1 MLLILTVGALAT
13 PGFISTPSIAALL
26 TSISFIGC
34 VAVGMTFIT
43 LSGNIMSLCL
53 GATLSAS
60 SLIFMAGLSFGVGPA
75 LALGLG
81 FGTLFTAAQGLL
93 VGYLRANPIIVSIAA
108 LALLV
113 GSTDFL
119 TGGQRI
125 YSPGDS
131 LVPLTGNLWGIPVE
145 VLFLLAS
152 AGIGQIILSYSRF
165 GRHLHMVGSNPTAAR
180 AAGVS
185 IWRTVTGSYLLAGFF
200 TALAGILLS
209 ARYGSGD
216 MELGVG
222 YDYDAIAAVLVGGT
236 AIHGGEGSVMRTL
249 LGVAVI
255 SAIQVVLLL
264 YGFSQQM
271 QYLMTGLIV
280 LTVIMLHS
288 LGERHS

>member
-1 MLLILTVGALAT
+1 M
-13 PGFISTPSIAALL
+13 
-26 TSISFIGC
+26 SFIGC

-43 LSGNIMSLCL
+43 VSGNIMSLCL

-60 SLIFMAGLSFGVGPA
+60 SLIFMAGLTLGVGPA

-81 FGTLFTAAQGLL
+81 FGVVVTAAQGFL
-93 VGYLRANPIIVSIAA
+93 VGYFRANPIIVSIAS
-108 LALLV
+108 LALLL
-113 GSTDFL
+113 GAADYL

-125 YSPGDS
+125 YSPEDS
-131 LVPLTGNLWGIPVE
+131 LGPLKGNLLGIPVE
-145 VLFLLAS
+145 VLFLAAS
-152 AGIGQIILSYSRF
+152 VGVGQIILSYTRF
-165 GRHLHMVGSNPTAAR
+165 GRHIHMVGSNLQAAR

-185 IWRTVTGSYLLAGFF
+185 IWRTVTGSYVLAGLFA
-200 TALAGILLS
+200 ALAGILLS

-236 AIHGGEGSVMRTL
+236 TIHGGEGSVMRTL
-249 LGVAVI
+249 LGVAVVA
-255 SAIQVVLLL
+255 AIQVVLLL

-280 LTVIMLHS
+280 LTVILLHS
-288 LGERHS
+288 VGERRS